1 MRSVLAFSALLLSVA
16 GIDIPSFAPPQ
27 FPPSTIQN
35 DGTNVGRYDVRKHMA
50 WLDPGD
56 ENLSS
61 YFFLLWVT
69 LTDGRKY
76 HVTVAPNHFFNMTT
90 GIYVLNDLQNLEAP
104 AVGGTAMAPGVGRD
118 DQVFLQ
124 SIPQNFSSPAGGDN
138 YTTLQ
143 YSSDFSGVKIDV
155 TFNPTGK
162 NLYVGGSGGVTIG
175 PSSFVKDHD
184 DYRRLIPGYSWYWG
198 NPTMRVNGTIEIDG
212 RSEAIDYDNSFAFF
226 ERQSGVFG
234 IPGGHLGFWLYLSNG
249 IMIHTWT
256 LAPTTDG
263 TLNERAWATVW
274 HPDGLHEVVEIAGT
288 SRALEKWVS
297 PVTGLNY
304 FSQFRIDMPT
314 RNASFQIQQYPAKG
328 EVTAGKGYKGYNI
341 TEAYGQGTGTWDGQ
355 NVSFFG
361 HVEQLSFLGG
371 GH

>member
-1 MRSVLAFSALLLSVA
+1 
-16 GIDIPSFAPPQ
+16 
-27 FPPSTIQN
+27 
-35 DGTNVGRYDVRKHMA
+35 MA